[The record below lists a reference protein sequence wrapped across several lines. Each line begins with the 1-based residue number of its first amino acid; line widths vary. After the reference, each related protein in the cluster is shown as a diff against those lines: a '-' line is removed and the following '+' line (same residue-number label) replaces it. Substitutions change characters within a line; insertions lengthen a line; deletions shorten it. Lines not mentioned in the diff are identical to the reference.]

1 MIDESDKDS
10 ENWIRYETYIEERVD
25 HLLNML
31 EQFEIGG
38 PFEFPKPPVFL
49 VPKPPIPGTVEEC
62 ETFSSHFES
71 CDISKVNYYDLDELT
86 TCIKLALFLNLIN
99 ANNLISLFIIQY
111 VLFIETKH
119 VYSVHYIK
127 SPFLRSS
134 DKHLSDQEMIH

>member
-38 PFEFPKPPVFL
+38 PAPPFEFPKPPVFL

-99 ANNLISLFIIQY
+99 GKNLVSLFMI
-111 VLFIETKH
+111 
-119 VYSVHYIK
+119 
-127 SPFLRSS
+127 FLRSIDHHLY
-134 DKHLSDQEMIH
+134 DKEYIDLL